1 MSFNHPEKPTPKKLN
16 KMIMYRKYSSIRIS
30 LIILLFIALFCTL
43 SHHFYRTTLHSS
55 TISTAAH
62 SLSTALPPPPPP
74 LRPPPAPEIVSLPNL
89 PSPLPTLQSVS
100 TPILKA
106 VSILIPDWEV
116 LVIASPENSILEP
129 RNYTC
134 VFSNK
139 EKSPARFAGELPF
152 RRGTAFKCEF
162 PARNR
167 RRLPF
172 FQPQVVRTEERERA
186 DISPPLKELLRWNFI
201 VYDSFTTEN
210 DVVLLVKGVN
220 NRQGVNRPPSDFNC
234 LFDDDPLTAVKT
246 SVTSSIQ
253 EVFRCLRPNIKG
265 NRPIAAT
272 LEILEDNRTVAVI
285 PSLAKYVPDERLTV
299 EFNESKSFIC
309 ACTMVYNVAKFLRE
323 WVIYHNNIG
332 VEKFILYDNDSDDD
346 LRSAVEE
353 LNREGFDVRTVYW
366 AWPKTQEAGFSHC
379 ALYSNQICNWVA
391 FLDVDEFLFSPPW
404 LESYRPKSDM
414 LRSLLP
420 KEGHDRPDRVGQVSI
435 RCNEFGP
442 SNLTAHPLD
451 GVTQGYTCRRR
462 IDQRHK
468 SIVLLDALDNSLLNV
483 IHHFKLKDDYKTS
496 QIDPNQAIVNHYK
509 YQAWPEFQ
517 AKFRRRVSAYV
528 IDWRQNLNPMS
539 NDRAPGLGFEAVE
552 PPGWPQRFCEVQ
564 DDRMKVLTR
573 RWFELNDSVM
583 AWQSA

>member
-1 MSFNHPEKPTPKKLN
+1 
-16 KMIMYRKYSSIRIS
+16 MYRKYSSIRIS
-30 LIILLFIALFCTL
+30 LFILLFFVLIFTL
-43 SHHFYRTTLHSS
+43 SHHFYRTTSIH
-55 TISTAAH
+55 STAAVTAAVH
-62 SLSTALPPPPPP
+62 SLSTASPPPP
-74 LRPPPAPEIVSLPNL
+74 LSPTKIISLSNL
-89 PSPLPTLQSVS
+89 PSQLPTAISLQSVTAPVSTS
-100 TPILKA
+100 TPYIKT

-116 LVIASPENSILEP
+116 LVIASQENELLETQ
-129 RNYTC
+129 NYTC
-134 VFSNK
+134 VFPNK
-139 EKSPARFAGELPF
+139 ETSPARFAGALPF
-152 RRGTAFKCEF
+152 QQSATFKCEF

-172 FQPQVVRTEERERA
+172 YQPQLVRSETTA
-186 DISPPLKELLRWNFI
+186 KNLDNSTPLNALMRWNFI

-234 LFDDDPLTAVKT
+234 LFGDDDPLTAVKT
-246 SVTSSIQ
+246 AVTSSVQ
-253 EVFRCLRPNIKG
+253 EVFRCLRPRTVATV
-265 NRPIAAT
+265 RPIAVT
-272 LEILEDNRTVAVI
+272 LEILENNRSVAVV
-285 PSLAKYVPDERLTV
+285 PSLAKYVHETRRTV
-299 EFNESKSFIC
+299 EFNESKSYIC

-323 WVIYHNNIG
+323 WVMFHNNIG
-332 VEKFILYDNDSDDD
+332 VDKFILYDNDSDDD

-379 ALYSNQICNWVA
+379 SLYSSQICDWVA
-391 FLDVDEFLFSPPW
+391 YLDVDEFVFSPSW
-404 LESYRPKSDM
+404 LESPRPRNDM

-420 KEGHDRPDRVGQVSI
+420 KDSQDRVGQVSI

-442 SNLTAHPLD
+442 SNLTAHPVD

-468 SIVLLDALDNSLLNV
+468 SIVLLDALDHSLLNV
-483 IHHFKLKDDYKTS
+483 VHHFKLKDDYKTI
-496 QIDPNQAIVNHYK
+496 QVDPNQAIVNHYK

-552 PPGWPQRFCEVQ
+552 PPGWPQKFCEVY

-573 RWFELNDSVM
+573 RWFELNGSVM